1 MKRKE
6 LDDRGKNDHDFHQRQ
21 LIAIVFIHD
30 HMFYER
36 SIVQLPCGG
45 KMEKKKN
52 FEKKWVH
59 PDAQKA
65 YEEKVEKVSELYSEC
80 ITNR

>member
-1 MKRKE
+1 M
-6 LDDRGKNDHDFHQRQ
+6 
-21 LIAIVFIHD
+21 
-30 HMFYER
+30 
-36 SIVQLPCGG
+36 VQLPRSG

-59 PDAQKA
+59 PDAQKP
-65 YEEKVEKVSELYSEC
+65 YEEKVEKVSELHSER